1 MKTAKL
7 LALMVMALILSACG
21 TANAATPAPEV
32 IPPVAADKTIIAEG
46 RLEPVQYADIAYN
59 ASGVISDV
67 LVKEGDQVKQGQTLI
82 RLGDATD
89 KGFAAAQLELVT
101 AQQAYDNLINSPG
114 TGLAQAV
121 IDLKAAHEAYD
132 KADDYLRFL
141 QNSKKVPRTE
151 TYTYTIQTP
160 NGVQIRY
167 RNKSF
172 KAPAPEGW
180 IIEAENDLTLKKA
193 QLADAERTYDRLKDG
208 VDSDQL
214 ALLEARLNAAKA
226 GVASLEVTAP
236 FDGVIARL
244 EAKAAESIHAG
255 GIAAT
260 IADFSNWSVK
270 TTDLTEID
278 VVNVAEGQRVG
289 VTLDAIPDVSF
300 AGEVESISQ
309 TFAERQ
315 GDVVYEVTI
324 ALQDTNPAMLWG
336 MTAVVKFDQPQD

>member
-1 MKTAKL
+1 MKTAQL
-7 LALMVMALILSACG
+7 LTLMVVALLLSACG
-21 TANAATPAPEV
+21 AANSSTPAPET
-32 IPPVAADKTIIAEG
+32 IQAVAVDKTIIAEG

-67 LVKEGDQVKQGQTLI
+67 LIKEGDQVKKGQALI
-82 RLGDATD
+82 RLGDASD
-89 KGFAAAQLELVT
+89 KAYAAAQLELVMS
-101 AQQAYDNLINSPG
+101 QQAYDNLINSPG

-121 IDLKAAHEAYD
+121 IDLRDTQDAYD
-132 KADDYLRFL
+132 KAVDYLRFL
-141 QNSKKVPRTE
+141 QESKKVPRTE
-151 TYTYTIQTP
+151 THTYTIQTR
-160 NGVQIRY
+160 NGFELRY

-172 KAPAPEGW
+172 KGPAPEGW
-180 IIEAENDLTLKKA
+180 IIEAENDLALKKA
-193 QLADAERTYDRLKDG
+193 ELAEAQRIYDRLKGGFDT
-208 VDSDQL
+208 DQL
-214 ALLEARLNAAKA
+214 TLLEARLNAAKA

-236 FDGVIARL
+236 FDGVIAKL
-244 EAKAAESIHAG
+244 DAKSGESIHAG

-278 VVNVAEGQRVG
+278 VVNVTEGQRVG
-289 VTLDAIPDVSF
+289 VTLDAIPDANF
-300 AGEVESISQ
+300 TGDVESISQ

-324 ALQDTNPAMLWG
+324 SLQDTNPAMLWG